1 MYRPSAARSVPDRG
15 QDSPVQT
22 DQARLIRV
30 LLYDLFLTK
39 YKNFIYVLILLI
51 STFEWLPSGFTE
63 IPVKTGFT
71 TKRESM
77 ELILFE
83 ELTEILVRKN
93 VIFETRF

>member
-30 LLYDLFLTK
+30 LLYDLFSQNTK
-39 YKNFIYVLILLI
+39 FHSRTRILLI

-83 ELTEILVRKN
+83 ELTEILSR
-93 VIFETRF
+93 